1 VRGGKVG
8 AHTNGEYHNVGRCLV
23 GANALA
29 PDLMTADERLTEVA
43 EILAV
48 GFMRLRR
55 RESSAAVSRD
65 FRLDFSPD
73 RGVHATAP
81 KRRGV
86 RR

>member
-1 VRGGKVG
+1 VG
-8 AHTNGEYHNVGRCLV
+8 AHTNGEYHNIGRCLV

-43 EILAV
+43 QILAA

-55 RESSAAVSRD
+55 RQSMSAAGAGD

-73 RGVHATAP
+73 RSVHATARL
-81 KRRGV
+81 RRRV